1 MDRSL
6 RQFLAVAETGSIT
19 AACERL
25 HITQPTVTVSIRK
38 LEEAYGAPLFERS
51 SRGMVLTDCGTILY
65 DHARGMARL
74 EAHAR
79 DEIAARKAGEEGPL
93 RLGCGYTWWHLFV
106 REVVQEMQRASPRR
120 RIHVEVGSSLDGL
133 SALLTGDAVVFVGH
147 RVPEL
152 APSVGAA
159 FEPLFP
165 VVDGFFVRAGHPLL
179 GRPCAMADL
188 AGYDI
193 ADTVPVRA
201 QHRPMLGPSDRAALG
216 RPPAGAVR
224 RVVGSNALT
233 VCLDLM
239 RMSDAVL
246 TYPAVIET
254 VFAVQG
260 IERLDVTDP
269 PSAKPV
275 GIYALDERSRD
286 PQVVDLR
293 SRIREA
299 AERCP
304 LLSAS
309 DTAAAS
315 PRSIKTSPP
324 R

>member
-106 REVVQEMQRASPRR
+106 REVVQEVQRASPRR

-165 VVDGFFVRAGHPLL
+165 VVDGFFVRAGHRFSGAPA
-179 GRPCAMADL
+179 PW
-188 AGYDI
+188 
-193 ADTVPVRA
+193 PSSRA
-201 QHRPMLGPSDRAALG
+201 TTSPTRCRSGPSTG
-216 RPPAGAVR
+216 RCSVPPI
-224 RVVGSNALT
+224 
-233 VCLDLM
+233 
-239 RMSDAVL
+239 
-246 TYPAVIET
+246 P
-254 VFAVQG
+254 
-260 IERLDVTDP
+260 
-269 PSAKPV
+269 
-275 GIYALDERSRD
+275 
-286 PQVVDLR
+286 
-293 SRIREA
+293 
-299 AERCP
+299 
-304 LLSAS
+304 
-309 DTAAAS
+309 
-315 PRSIKTSPP
+315 PRSGVRLPAPSGAWSARTP
-324 R
+324 